1 MSYVRRQRLSWARIK
16 LSCLWYLYFINI
28 NLIWVWAKSSI
39 LKFLVVYNYRLVSL
53 KGYLLFTF
61 QCTFLIFNSLPWTR
75 FILTQIIVSCQH
87 FFKKFF
93 KSFFDTFLILFVLIF
108 YVQNRF
114 YSQATIRYFNTI
126 ILYCQHLFKSFF
138 KKF

>member
-61 QCTFLIFNSLPWTR
+61 QCTFLIFNPLPWTR
-75 FILTQIIVSCQH
+75 FILTQTIVSCQH

>member
-75 FILTQIIVSCQH
+75 FILTQTIVSCQH

>member
-75 FILTQIIVSCQH
+75 FILTQTIVSCQH

-126 ILYCQHLFKSFF
+126 ILDFEHLYYSFF
-138 KKF
+138 K

>member
-61 QCTFLIFNSLPWTR
+61 QCTFLIFNPLPWTR
-75 FILTQIIVSCQH
+75 FILTQTIVSCQH

-114 YSQATIRYFNTI
+114 YSQATIRYFITI

>member
-16 LSCLWYLYFINI
+16 LSCFWYLYFINI

-61 QCTFLIFNSLPWTR
+61 QCTFLIFNPLPWTR
-75 FILTQIIVSCQH
+75 FILTQTIVSCQH